1 MEPEAAAARI
11 CCEYN
16 LLAEDSDIKT
26 ICMSADDLHSLA
38 LDWQRKTKILQDL
51 LDHVAGIQ
59 SNVNDL
65 AKILKS

>member
-1 MEPEAAAARI
+1 MEPEETVARI
-11 CCEYN
+11 CCEYT
-16 LLAEDSDIKT
+16 EDSISKT
-26 ICMSADDLHSLA
+26 ICMNADDLHSLA